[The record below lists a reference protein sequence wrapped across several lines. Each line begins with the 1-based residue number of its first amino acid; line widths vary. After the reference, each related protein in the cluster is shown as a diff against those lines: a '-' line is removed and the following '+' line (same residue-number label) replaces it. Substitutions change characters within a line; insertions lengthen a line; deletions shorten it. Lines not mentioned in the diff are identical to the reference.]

1 MMVDTYSPIELLA
14 DFLQSRPLRKCRE
27 TVTRQLAGTQ
37 VRIWSMAPL
46 QPASARLGV
55 GSLDVL
61 QIKKTDLLKPS
72 ISFKIKAYIFE
83 SY

>member
-1 MMVDTYSPIELLA
+1 MVDTYSTIELLA

-27 TVTRQLAGTQ
+27 MVTRQLARTQ
-37 VRIWSMAPL
+37 VRNWSMAPL
-46 QPASARLGV
+46 LPASARLGV
-55 GSLDVL
+55 GSLHVL